1 MAEIFKF
8 RRQLRGFHREDVV
21 GYIDMMNK
29 KHTSLVN
36 QLKSE
41 NKALQEEL
49 AALRSGKA
57 SAPAQDAAPE
67 ADGCVNPEL
76 EAYRRAERAE
86 RAAKDR
92 AERLYQQAAATL
104 ADATAQVDDAAQ
116 QLGTMADHVSAQ
128 ISQLQTAV
136 LNSKTTLQD
145 AVATLAAIRPEEP
158 EE

>member
-57 SAPAQDAAPE
+57 AAPAQDE
-67 ADGCVNPEL
+67 AETSANPEL

-104 ADATAQVDDAAQ
+104 ADATAQVDNAAQ
-116 QLGTMADHVSAQ
+116 QLGTKADHVSAQ

>member
-1 MAEIFKF
+1 MAETFKF

-29 KHTSLVN
+29 KHTNLVN

-41 NKALQEEL
+41 NKALQDEL

-57 SAPAQDAAPE
+57 TAPAQDE
-67 ADGCVNPEL
+67 AETSVNPEL

-86 RAAKDR
+86 RASKDR
-92 AERLYQQAAATL
+92 AERLYQQATATL
-104 ADATAQVDDAAQ
+104 ADATAQVEDAAQ
-116 QLGTMADHVSAQ
+116 QLGAMADHVNAQ

-136 LNSKTTLQD
+136 LNSKGALQD
-145 AVATLAAIRPEEP
+145 AATTLAAIRPEES

>member
-1 MAEIFKF
+1 MAETFKF
-8 RRQLRGFHREDVV
+8 RRQFQGFHREDVV

-29 KHTSLVN
+29 KYNSLVN

-41 NKALQEEL
+41 NKALQDEL
-49 AALRSGKA
+49 DALRSGKA
-57 SAPAQDAAPE
+57 SAPVQNDAAPSE
-67 ADGCVNPEL
+67 DCVNPEL

-92 AERLYQQAAATL
+92 AERLYQQATATL

-116 QLGTMADHVSAQ
+116 QLGAMADHVSAQ

-136 LNSKTTLQD
+136 LNSKGALQD
-145 AVATLAAIRPEEP
+145 AAATLATIRPEEV